1 MNTPQAPI
9 SEPLPMDN
17 SMDNMNGMD
26 DMGDNMEN
34 MPNMDMPNDENPY
47 DANFDAGV
55 EANEEDDPKRFIEQ
69 LSGKLSQSLRSYQE
83 GLPNPDA
90 DTAKY
95 AAGMVIKAAI
105 EGLSQEDIKDILA
118 KLDEDESDDENENND
133 NDSNEEQMEFDG
145 LESKNRHTG
154 MIDEIFQEITKPNED
169 EEMYQKRNTKTSYK
183 KKPFVAP
190 YLK

>member
-1 MNTPQAPI
+1 MPMEEPQM
-9 SEPLPMDN
+9 PMDN
-17 SMDNMNGMD
+17 EMSDMNNMDMGMD
-26 DMGDNMEN
+26 DMQYMNM
-34 MPNMDMPNDENPY
+34 MQDENPY
-47 DANFDAGV
+47 DTNFDAGV
-55 EANEEDDPKRFIEQ
+55 EANEEEDPKRFIEQ

-83 GLPNPDA
+83 GLPQPDA

-95 AAGMVIKAAI
+95 AAGMVIKAAV

-118 KLDEDESDDENENND
+118 KLDEDEVDDENENND

-154 MIDEIFQEITKPNED
+154 LIDEIFQDITTPK
-169 EEMYQKRNTKTSYK
+169 EEQPFQQRNMETSYK

-190 YLK
+190 HLK